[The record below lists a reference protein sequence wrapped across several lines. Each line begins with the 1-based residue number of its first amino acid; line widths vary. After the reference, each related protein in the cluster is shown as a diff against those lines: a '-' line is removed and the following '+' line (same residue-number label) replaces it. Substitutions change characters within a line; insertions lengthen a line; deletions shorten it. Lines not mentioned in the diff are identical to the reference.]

1 MKMNLKRKLPLLTC
15 VLALAL
21 MPIAHAATTKPTPL
35 KLGATANIALDE
47 NDTKN
52 YSVSL
57 AKGT

>member
-1 MKMNLKRKLPLLTC
+1 MRRCKLPLLTC